1 MVHPGYFG
9 DGYLKQADWVA
20 MWRDSLRINYNPI
33 LDIRVVVPD
42 HKPNRRKTPGPC
54 DIWGAVVEIL
64 KYSVKVS
71 DMVKDHRWFLTLVD
85 QVWKTK
91 AVVIGGVFKR
101 YIKEREKEDLTS
113 EPGVEPSADEAE
125 RLYFGWKQE
134 VRRYRRVGARNS

>member
-1 MVHPGYFG
+1 V
-9 DGYLKQADWVA
+9 L
-20 MWRDSLRINYNPI
+20 NYNPI

-91 AVVIGGVFKR
+91 AVVIGGVFKK
-101 YIKEREKEDLTS
+101 YIKERERENLIR
-113 EPGVEPSADEAE
+113 EPGEEPTTEE
-125 RLYFGWKQE
+125 QQLYVGWKSE
-134 VRRYRRVGARNS
+134 VRKYRKVN